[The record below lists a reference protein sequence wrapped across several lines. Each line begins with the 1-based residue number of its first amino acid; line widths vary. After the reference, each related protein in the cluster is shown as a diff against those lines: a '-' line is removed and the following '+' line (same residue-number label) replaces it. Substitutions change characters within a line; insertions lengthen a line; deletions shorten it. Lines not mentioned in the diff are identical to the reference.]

1 MVNAKSLLKV
11 LSLGIYRDQMIQI
24 STEDIDEEEAV
35 LSITDLVQSNF
46 WLSAG

>member
-11 LSLGIYRDQMIQI
+11 LSLGIYCGHVIQV